1 MIEQKLEAHF
11 DELTTL
17 KTAVPFIENT
27 FSTTVEVYEA
37 DDPER
42 YDPMKKS
49 NNALPGRAAIF
60 IE

>member
-1 MIEQKLEAHF
+1 MIEQKLAAHF
-11 DELTTL
+11 DELTAL
-17 KTAVPFIENT
+17 KTAIPFIENT

-42 YDPMKKS
+42 YDPMKKAKS
-49 NNALPGRAAIF
+49 AIPGRAAIY